1 MAVVKML
8 AFTKHVDIVAVADV
22 GIGESVK
29 TGLQQCEK
37 SFSQLVNFKIAYV
50 ALALAMLDDYFTG
63 EPILV
68 LTSDSNES
76 SSALTLQPV
85 LNGD

>member
-1 MAVVKML
+1 MTVKD
-8 AFTKHVDIVAVADV
+8 AYTKQVDIVAVADV

-29 TGLQQCEK
+29 TGLQQCEY
-37 SFSQLVNFKIAYV
+37 SFSQLIDFKIAYGAF
-50 ALALAMLDDYFTG
+50 ALAILNDYFTG

>member
-1 MAVVKML
+1 ML
-8 AFTKHVDIVAVADV
+8 AYTKQVDIVAVAEV

-29 TGLQQCEK
+29 TGLQQCDNN
-37 SFSQLVNFKIAYV
+37 FSQLVDFKIAYG
-50 ALALAMLDDYFTG
+50 AFALAMLDDDFTG

>member
-1 MAVVKML
+1 ML
-8 AFTKHVDIVAVADV
+8 AYTKHVDIVAVADV

-29 TGLQQCEK
+29 TGLQQSDN
-37 SFSQLVNFKIAYV
+37 SFSQLVDFKIAYGAF
-50 ALALAMLDDYFTG
+50 ALAILNDYFTG

>member
-1 MAVVKML
+1 ML
-8 AFTKHVDIVAVADV
+8 AYTKHVDIVAVADV

-29 TGLQQCEK
+29 IGLQQCDNN
-37 SFSQLVNFKIAYV
+37 FSQLVDFKIAYG
-50 ALALAMLDDYFTG
+50 AFSLAMLDDDFTG